1 MGLRAE
7 QRFYLVLDTW
17 WMLQETG
24 SEHEITVYKY
34 TSKNEKTSISRAEEK
49 KRKKKKQLNPESW
62 DLL

>member
-1 MGLRAE
+1 
-7 QRFYLVLDTW
+7 
-17 WMLQETG
+17 MLQETG